1 MYNIYYFI
9 IHNSFSLF
17 YNSIII
23 IFQNLYNSKTIFM
36 LLKQFNYFK
45 NKIGNNLQKKY
56 RFFSKM
62 WKYLLIEDS

>member
-1 MYNIYYFI
+1 
-9 IHNSFSLF
+9 
-17 YNSIII
+17 
-23 IFQNLYNSKTIFM
+23 M